1 MRFGESNKW
10 HRKNVEQLGDDD
22 LLDLFDQTL
31 EDGEEQTRHG
41 VALIDEV
48 RNRWQGTL
56 EREAELRELVDMD
69 EEHVAVI
76 KAPYDEYDVDY
87 HLRMMAWEMVVTAD
101 IGLDEAYSRIVAVA
115 QHYAGDE

>member
-10 HRKNVEQLGDDD
+10 HRKNAEQLDDED
-22 LLDLFDQTL
+22 LFDLFDQML

-48 RNRWQGTL
+48 CTRWQGGL
-56 EREAELRELVDMD
+56 EREAELRELVDAD
-69 EEHVAVI
+69 EEYLAVI

-87 HLRMMAWEMVVTAD
+87 HLQKMAWEMAVTAD
-101 IGLDEAYSRIVAVA
+101 IALEEAYSRIVAVA